1 MYIEFVPNR
10 NSRPT
15 VLLREAW
22 RDGKKVRKRTIA
34 NLTGWSDDKI
44 TALRL
49 LLRGE
54 PLIHPTEAFVI
65 EQSLSCGHVHAFL
78 KLIEK
83 IRLKEILGHGPKL
96 KKNII
101 ITMVVHALFIQ
112 NAPHLADCLWH
123 GTTILDDLGLRNVMI
138 EDVTGT
144 LEWLMKRKE
153 QIESQVEP
161 GNGSIATEAYD
172 SGTSNTTRALIHL
185 LADHVNMNLHRVLT
199 PLLLMDALHEDA
211 CIRIGRSKCPLG
223 LYAYENLQETGTH
236 KGQGYALSLFDII
249 DHLASQCHIRLR
261 ITSIPGGMTVN
272 LCTPASPLQTRV
284 FELIEAYDGKGPT
297 IETASWHHPHQKG
310 NVLVRAGWMNFPDT
324 QNVPLNKDMDKS
336 LFETET

>member
-22 RDGKKVRKRTIA
+22 REGGKVRKRTIA

-54 PLIHPTEAFVI
+54 PLIHPTEAFVV
-65 EQSLSCGHVHAFL
+65 EQSLSCGHVHAIL

-83 IRLKEILGHGPKL
+83 IRIKEILGHGSKL

-123 GTTILDDLGLRNVMI
+123 GTTILDDLGLRNVTI

-144 LEWLMKRKE
+144 LEWLMQKKD
-153 QIESQVEP
+153 QIESHVD
-161 GNGSIATEAYD
+161 GNGSLATVAYD
-172 SGTSNTTRALIHL
+172 SETSNTARALIHL

-199 PLLLMDALHEDA
+199 PLLSEDTLHEDA
-211 CIRIGRSKCPLG
+211 CSRLIQSECPLG
-223 LYAYENLQETGTH
+223 LYAHEKLHETGMD
-236 KGQGYALSLFDII
+236 KKQGYALSLFDIV
-249 DHLASQCHIRLR
+249 DHLSTQCHIRLR

-272 LCTPASPLQTRV
+272 LCTPASQLQTRV
-284 FELIEAYDGKGPT
+284 FEHIEAYDGKGPS
-297 IETASWHHPHQKG
+297 IETASWHHPYPKG
-310 NVLVRAGWMNFPDT
+310 NVHVPAGSMHFPDS
-324 QNVPLNKDMDKS
+324 QNVPLDKDLDRS
-336 LFETET
+336 LSETET